1 MKGAA
6 KVFNGLILIFVFILI
21 FWFFQIDYNNLSFE
35 ENSNAYFGI
44 FSILLMVFAIQFIK
58 RSIDKNHKE

>member
-6 KVFNGLILIFVFILI
+6 TVFNGLTVIFILILI
-21 FWFFQIDYNNLSFE
+21 FWFTQINYSNLSFK

-44 FSILLMVFAIQFIK
+44 FSIVLMVFAIQFIK
-58 RSIDKNHKE
+58 RSISRKKEK